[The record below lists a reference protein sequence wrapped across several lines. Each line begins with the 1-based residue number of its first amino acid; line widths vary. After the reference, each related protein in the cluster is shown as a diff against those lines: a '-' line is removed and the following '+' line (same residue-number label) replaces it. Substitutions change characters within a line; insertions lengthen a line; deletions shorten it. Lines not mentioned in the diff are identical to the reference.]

1 MWASV
6 VSPCRLCSY
15 GAWAQSVACGM
26 LLDQELNSCSPNWQ
40 ADSHLLYLQ
49 GSPVLTCF
57 LKISVVVVY
66 SFSRVQLFV
75 IPWTVACQAS
85 LSFSI
90 SPSLLKF
97 MFTESMI
104 LANHLILS
112 YPFLLLHS
120 TFPSIKVFSMSQLF
134 ASGAQSMG
142 ASASVLLRNTQGWF
156 PLGLT
161 CVVSLQSEG
170 LSRVFS
176 STIWKHQFSSTQP
189 SLWYSSHICTR
200 LLEKPWLWLFESL
213 SAKRCLCFLICCLG
227 LS

>member
-1 MWASV
+1 M
-6 VSPCRLCSY
+6 R
-15 GAWAQSVACGM
+15 GACG
-26 LLDQELNSCSPNWQ
+26 QPSCLE
-40 ADSHLLYLQ
+40 AVALGRDK
-49 GSPVLTCF
+49 GSPTLRVGGISEPTCPVHC
-57 LKISVVVVY
+57 LWPWL
-66 SFSRVQLFV
+66 FSQALSLPCQAVNILPWLQLIAVQLPSCVQLSV
-75 IPWTVACQAS
+75 IPWTAACQAS

-176 STIWKHQFSSTQP
+176 STI
-189 SLWYSSHICTR
+189 
-200 LLEKPWLWLFESL
+200 
-213 SAKRCLCFLICCLG
+213 
-227 LS
+227 